1 MARKKLYK
9 KYCDKCGS
17 KHKLELSTYKIQAK
31 CDICGKNK
39 LCTNAEAI
47 RKADAEAKKKAEE
60 ALKKEKAE
68 AKKAAKNGKK
78 VAPKKAETPKP
89 TIPEQVL
96 SVLKGAPKGGMTS
109 DMIVAALP
117 KGLNAGSVR
126 SAITRMVK
134 KGTIKKLKTKITST
148 DGKKETAY
156 SAK

>member
-31 CDICGKNK
+31 CDICSKNK
-39 LCTNAEAI
+39 LCKNAEAI

-68 AKKAAKNGKK
+68 AKK
-78 VAPKKAETPKP
+78 P
-89 TIPEQVL
+89 TISEQVL
-96 SVLKGAPKGGMTS
+96 SLLNGAPKGGMTS